1 MSSKILVVDD
11 EPDLQDL
18 VVQQFRRNIRN
29 GEYEFKF
36 ARDGAE
42 ALEMLEA
49 DPDID
54 IVLSEVDR

>member
-11 EPDLQDL
+11 EPDLEDL
-18 VVQQFRRNIRN
+18 VVQRFRRNIRD

-42 ALEMLEA
+42 
-49 DPDID
+49 
-54 IVLSEVDR
+54 